1 MEDQYSIF
9 SVLLSFL
16 FIVGV
21 MGLWKRYSS
30 SSRRAKLPPGPRK
43 LPLIGNLHQLSGS
56 TPHRRLRQ
64 LAEKYGPIMHVQ
76 LGEVPAVV
84 ISSPEAAKAVMK
96 THDLV
101 FATRPEILISKV
113 VGYDSSHIAFCPYG
127 DMWRQLRKI
136 CVVELLSARR
146 VQSFEPIRAGEAEAL
161 ISRISSAASGD
172 KTAAVNL
179 SQMVYSFTNS
189 VTALAAF
196 GEKSKHQERF
206 MTAMKK
212 ITELAGGFDLPD
224 IFPSLTFLHSLGG
237 AKSEMIK
244 IHRQVDGLL
253 DAIIDE
259 HRAKRRNDGTDVAR
273 NAIED
278 LVDVLLRVQQSGDL
292 EVPITLNT
300 IKATILEMFT
310 AGTDTSS
317 GVVEW
322 AMSEMMKNP
331 HVMERAQAEVRQSLL
346 GKSEIKESDIQ
357 QLHYL
362 KLVIKETLRLHPP
375 IPLLL
380 PRQSREDCEINGYE
394 IPTKTRVIVN
404 AWAIGRDSEHWE
416 NAESFEPER
425 FLQDSSPDFRGTHFE
440 FIPFGAG
447 RRMCP
452 GMLFGLV
459 NVEVPLARLLFHFDW
474 KLPNGVEAE
483 ELDMTE
489 GFGVTMRRLNN
500 LHLIAIPYT

>member
-21 MGLWKRYSS
+21 TGLWKRYSS
-30 SSRRAKLPPGPRK
+30 SGRRAKLPPGPRK

-84 ISSPEAAKAVMK
+84 ISSPAAAKAVMK

-101 FATRPEILISKV
+101 FATRPEILMSKI

-127 DMWRQLRKI
+127 DLWRQLRRI

-146 VQSFEPIRAGEAEAL
+146 VQSFEPIRAGEADAL
-161 ISRISSAASGD
+161 ISRISSAFSGG
-172 KTAAVNL
+172 KITAVNL
-179 SQMVYSFTNS
+179 SQIIYSFTNS

-206 MTAMKK
+206 MATMKR
-212 ITELAGGFDLPD
+212 ITELAGGFELPD
-224 IFPSLTFLHSLGG
+224 IFPSLTLLHSLGG
-237 AKSEMIK
+237 AKKEMIK
-244 IHRQVDGLL
+244 IHREVDGLL

-259 HRAKRRNDGTDVAR
+259 HRARRRNDGTGGSNA
-273 NAIED
+273 AIED

-346 GKSEIKESDIQ
+346 GKPEIKESDIQ

-380 PRQSREDCEINGYE
+380 PRQSREDCEINGYD
-394 IPTKTRVIVN
+394 IPAKTRVIVN

-425 FLQDSSPDFRGTHFE
+425 FLRDSSADFRGKHFE

-474 KLPNGVEAE
+474 KLPDGIEAG